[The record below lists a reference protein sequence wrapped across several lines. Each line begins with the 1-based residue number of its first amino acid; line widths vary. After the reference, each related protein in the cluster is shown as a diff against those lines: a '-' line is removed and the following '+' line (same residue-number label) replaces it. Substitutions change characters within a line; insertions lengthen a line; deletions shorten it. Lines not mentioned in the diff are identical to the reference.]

1 MPASPPDARR
11 NMETMKE
18 TGKGSARPLRDVLEE
33 THWLQELPADAKERV
48 YADAYEV
55 FFNAGDAVVRKGDPA
70 TAWLGVAEG
79 LLKVSTVHRSGKVVM
94 FTGIPEGSWIGEGAV
109 IKREL
114 RRYDIFAMRPSRLVH
129 LPGATL
135 RWLLDTSIEF
145 NHIVISR
152 LNERLSQYIAMVEID
167 RLTDPAAR
175 VARAIGIMYNP
186 VLHPRMGFV
195 LTLSQ
200 TEMGELIGMSRQSIS
215 AALKQLESE
224 GLVSTEYGGVMV
236 KKLSSLVNY
245 QERD

>member
-1 MPASPPDARR
+1 
-11 NMETMKE
+11 MKE
-18 TGKGSARPLRDVLEE
+18 TAKGTAKPVRDVLGE
-33 THWLQELPADAKERV
+33 THWLQELPAEAKKRV
-48 YADAYEV
+48 YADAYDV
-55 FFNAGDAVVRKGDPA
+55 FFDAGDVVVRKGDPGRV
-70 TAWLGVAEG
+70 WLGVAEG
-79 LLKVSTVHRSGKVVM
+79 LLKVSTVNRSGKVVM
-94 FTGIPEGSWIGEGAV
+94 FTAIPEGSWIGEGAV

-114 RRYDIFAMRPSRLVH
+114 LRYDIFAMRPSRIIH
-129 LPGATL
+129 LPGATF
-135 RWLLDTSIEF
+135 RWLLDISIEF

-167 RLTDPAAR
+167 RLTDPAAK

-186 VLHPRMGFV
+186 VLHPRMGPV

-215 AALKQLESE
+215 AALKQLEGE

-236 KKLSSLVNY
+236 RKLSSLVNY

>member
-1 MPASPPDARR
+1 
-11 NMETMKE
+11 MKE
-18 TGKGSARPLRDVLEE
+18 PVKGPARPLRDVLEE
-33 THWLQELPADAKERV
+33 THWLQELRPEAKARVHADAHE
-48 YADAYEV
+48 A
-55 FFNAGDAVVRKGDPA
+55 FFNAGDVVVRKGDPGR
-70 TAWLGVAEG
+70 AWLGVAEG

-94 FTGIPEGSWIGEGAV
+94 FTAIPEGSWIGEGAV

-114 RRYDIFAMRPSRLVH
+114 LRYDIFAMRPSRVIH

-175 VARAIGIMYNP
+175 VARAIGVMYNP
-186 VLHPRMGFV
+186 VLHPHMGSV

-200 TEMGELIGMSRQSIS
+200 TELGELIGMSRQSIS
-215 AALKQLESE
+215 AALKQLENE

-236 KKLSSLVNY
+236 RTLSSLIDY